1 MVAVVSDAPDQ
12 EFVSEPIVPEPGSF
26 TTGPMATGLASLPAA
41 FTWRNRRYEI
51 IECLDEAK
59 VSAPE
64 GGVEGR
70 ERYLRRQ
77 VFSVRLHTGQ
87 AAATPAAGHGGPRV
101 AGGSSIRSRRR
112 LPNDPFFAPSQPG
125 EYRR

>member
-1 MVAVVSDAPDQ
+1 MSEASGQ
-12 EFVSEPIVPEPGSF
+12 NLVSEPIEPEAGSF
-26 TTGPMATGLASLPAA
+26 SPVPMATGLASLPAA

-51 IECLDEAK
+51 IECLDQAK

-64 GGVEGR
+64 GGVEGH

-87 AAATPAAGHGGPRV
+87 AATLYLERQARRGASPRAARQRWFLY
-101 AGGSSIRSRRR
+101 SI
-112 LPNDPFFAPSQPG
+112 DPEPPD
-125 EYRR
+125 

>member
-1 MVAVVSDAPDQ
+1 MTEPPPGS
-12 EFVSEPIVPEPGSF
+12 ETFVSEPIVPEPGSF
-26 TTGPMATGLASLPAA
+26 STGPMARGLASLPAA

-51 IECLDEAK
+51 VECLEHSK

-64 GGVEGR
+64 GGVEGK

-87 AAATPAAGHGGPRV
+87 AATLYLERQARRGASPRAA
-101 AGGSSIRSRRR
+101 RRR
-112 LPNDPFFAPSQPG
+112 WFLYSIEPAPCG
-125 EYRR
+125 